1 MSQFNHVKNAKVSA
15 YLRSDKSTTLD
26 KACTM
31 IDIAVNAFEDDER
44 NQKKYTNLDDRAL
57 SMFDAINEAQYALGQ
72 GDSVGV
78 RIALRDFWLA

>member
-1 MSQFNHVKNAKVSA
+1 MSAFNHAKTAKVRA
-15 YLRSDKSTTLD
+15 YLKSDKSTTLNT
-26 KACTM
+26 ACTM

-57 SMFDAINEAQYALGQ
+57 SMLDAINEAQYALGQ

-78 RIALRDFWLA
+78 RIALRDFWLS